1 MDGSERRR
9 RHTVLDVWHHCR
21 AAQAFQETGY
31 RAREGVCISSV
42 CFWHGMIYGYG
53 YGIADTGK
61 EEGLVN
67 SPLALD
73 PEGREMEDGGV
84 WVVKVRR
91 KDGRKEIPSPLYLL
105 LSLLKRLF
113 GGGAAPG
120 GGGAGGRP
128 RGGPGGGGGAGRR
141 AGGGSERAGDI

>member
-1 MDGSERRR
+1 
-9 RHTVLDVWHHCR
+9 
-21 AAQAFQETGY
+21 
-31 RAREGVCISSV
+31 
-42 CFWHGMIYGYG
+42 MIYGYG

-113 GGGAAPG
+113 VFLSTPLDRWSVDQPRE
-120 GGGAGGRP
+120 RP
-128 RGGPGGGGGAGRR
+128 
-141 AGGGSERAGDI
+141 E

>member
-1 MDGSERRR
+1 MVGSERRR

-113 GGGAAPG
+113 VFLSTPLDRWSVDQPRE
-120 GGGAGGRP
+120 RP
-128 RGGPGGGGGAGRR
+128 
-141 AGGGSERAGDI
+141 E